1 MAEFKKGDK
10 VRFVNTPN
18 ARQHHD
24 NAPQFYPLPG
34 TVGTVYQYA
43 AIPRNIPGE
52 IRVQWPDGSVKGPDH
67 IWWVLSDLLERVED
81 AAPDYY
87 IRVTATSEHG
97 AQVEVNGPA
106 DWVHEALAQAI
117 MKLNP
122 EDPFSVLA
130 AVLSRALDVEDGDDD
145 E

>member
-18 ARQHHD
+18 AMRRHD
-24 NAPQFYPLPG
+24 NAPHFYPTPG
-34 TVGTVYQYA
+34 TVGTVYKNTA
-43 AIPRNIPGE
+43 IPGE
-52 IRVQWPDGSVKGPDH
+52 VRVQWPDGSGKGPDH
-67 IWWVLSDLLERVED
+67 IWWVPSDLLERVED
-81 AAPDYY
+81 AAPNYY

-106 DWVHEALAQAI
+106 DWVHEALARAI
-117 MKLNP
+117 MGLNA
-122 EDPFSVLA
+122 EDPLSVLA

>member
-10 VRFVNTPN
+10 VRFADTTDS
-18 ARQHHD
+18 RTLHD
-24 NAPQFYPLPG
+24 IMPDSFPAPG
-34 TVGTVYQYA
+34 TMGVVA
-43 AIPRNIPGE
+43 ADGGDCTTMVR
-52 IRVQWPDGSVKGPDH
+52 WADGSVRGPDY
-67 IWWVLSDLLERVED
+67 IWHASNSLLEPVKD

-87 IRVTATSEHG
+87 IRVTATSEDG
-97 AQVEVNGPA
+97 AQVEVNGPV

-122 EDPFSVLA
+122 EDPFGVLVSVLT
-130 AVLSRALDVEDGDDD
+130 RALDVEDGDDD

>member
-10 VRFVNTPN
+10 VRF
-18 ARQHHD
+18 AD
-24 NAPQFYPLPG
+24 NPAAHREHQAYPEFYPEPG
-34 TVGTVYQYA
+34 TCGTICAYYPENELAQV
-43 AIPRNIPGE
+43 R
-52 IRVQWPDGSVKGPDH
+52 WPDGTVKGPSY
-67 IWWVLSDLLERVED
+67 IWHVPITELELVEN
-81 AAPDYY
+81 AAPNYY
-87 IRVTATSEHG
+87 VRVTATSEHG

>member
-1 MAEFKKGDK
+1 MIEFKKGDK
-10 VRFVNTPN
+10 VRLIDSPSTQRDHKNHPEY
-18 ARQHHD
+18 
-24 NAPQFYPLPG
+24 YPEPG
-34 TVGTVYQYA
+34 TVGTVYDDSGLDGTTLVEWPQA
-43 AIPRNIPGE
+43 AIQGAR
-52 IRVQWPDGSVKGPDH
+52 RD
-67 IWWVLSDLLERVED
+67 WWAHSTDLERVED
-81 AAPDYY
+81 AAPNYY
-87 IRVTATSEHG
+87 IRVTATSAHG

>member
-1 MAEFKKGDK
+1 MAELKKGDK
-10 VRFVNTPN
+10 VRFADTPE
-18 ARQHHD
+18 AMRRHD
-24 NAPQFYPLPG
+24 NAPQFYPTPG
-34 TVGTVYQYA
+34 TVGTVYQSTA
-43 AIPRNIPGE
+43 IPGE
-52 IRVQWPDGSVKGPDH
+52 VRVQWPDGSGKGPDH
-67 IWWVLSDLLERVED
+67 IWWLPSDLLERVED

>member
-1 MAEFKKGDK
+1 MTEFKKGDK

-18 ARQHHD
+18 AMRRHD
-24 NAPQFYPLPG
+24 NAPQFYPTPG
-34 TVGTVYQYA
+34 TVGTVYKSTA
-43 AIPRNIPGE
+43 TPGE
-52 IRVQWPDGSVKGPDH
+52 IRVQWPDDSGKGPDH
-67 IWWVLSDLLERVED
+67 IWWVPSDLLERVED
-81 AAPDYY
+81 AAPNYY

-106 DWVHEALAQAI
+106 DWVHEALAQVI

-122 EDPFSVLA
+122 DDPISVLVSVMA
-130 AVLSRALDVEDGDDD
+130 RALSAEEGDDD

>member
-10 VRFVNTPN
+10 VRFVDTPG
-18 ARQHHD
+18 AMQHHD
-24 NAPQFYPLPG
+24 NAPQFYPTPG

-43 AIPRNIPGE
+43 AIPETISGE
-52 IRVQWPDGSVKGPDH
+52 VRVQWPDGSVKGPDH

-130 AVLSRALDVEDGDDD
+130 VVLSRALDVGDGDDD

>member
-10 VRFVNTPN
+10 VRFVDTPD
-18 ARQHHD
+18 AMQHHD
-24 NAPQFYPLPG
+24 NAPQFYPTPG

-43 AIPRNIPGE
+43 AIPRTTPGE
-52 IRVQWPDGSVKGPDH
+52 VRVQWPDGSVKGPDH

-97 AQVEVNGPA
+97 AQVEVNGPV

-122 EDPFSVLA
+122 EDPFGVLA
-130 AVLSRALDVEDGDDD
+130 SVIARALSAEEGEDD

>member
-10 VRFVNTPN
+10 VRFVNTPD
-18 ARQHHD
+18 AMQHHD
-24 NAPQFYPLPG
+24 NAPQFYPMPG

-43 AIPRNIPGE
+43 AIPRNIPAE
-52 IRVQWPDGSVKGPDH
+52 VRVQWPDGSVKGPDH

-106 DWVHEALAQAI
+106 DW
-117 MKLNP
+117 
-122 EDPFSVLA
+122 
-130 AVLSRALDVEDGDDD
+130 RA
-145 E
+145 